1 MHKTIRKQVKEL
13 NIEDPIEVFWNDA
26 GDLDGSGDETT
37 AWRQYDQALASLKE
51 IPVKTIGYFF
61 KATKYSLFLVHNVE
75 YQESKEKYIAN
86 RCVIPIGCI
95 TEIKRY

>member
-1 MHKTIRKQVKEL
+1 MLKTIKKTIKEL
-13 NIEDPIEVFWNDA
+13 KIEDPIEVFWNDA
-26 GDLDGSGDETT
+26 GALDGVGDETT
-37 AWRQYDQALASLKE
+37 AWRPYDEALAALKE

-61 KATKYSLFLVHNVE
+61 KATKYSLFMVHNVE

-95 TEIKRY
+95 TNIKKY

>member
-1 MHKTIRKQVKEL
+1 MPAIKKIIKDLT
-13 NIEDPIEVFWNDA
+13 IEDPIEVFWNDA
-26 GDLDGSGDETT
+26 GDLDGGSDKTT
-37 AWRQYDQALASLKE
+37 AWRQYDEELAALKE

-61 KATKYSLFLVHNVE
+61 KATKHSLFMVHNVE

-95 TEIKRY
+95 TKIKRY

>member
-1 MHKTIRKQVKEL
+1 MRKTIRKQVKEL
-13 NIEDPIEVFWNDA
+13 KIEDPIEVFWNDA

-61 KATKYSLFLVHNVE
+61 KQQS
-75 YQESKEKYIAN
+75 I
-86 RCVIPIGCI
+86 RCF
-95 TEIKRY
+95 

>member
-1 MHKTIRKQVKEL
+1 MLKTIKKTIKEL
-13 NIEDPIEVFWNDA
+13 KIEDPIEVFWNDA
-26 GDLDGSGDETT
+26 GDLDGVGDETT
-37 AWRQYDQALASLKE
+37 AWRPYDEALAALKE

-61 KATKYSLFLVHNVE
+61 KATKYSLFMVHKVE

-95 TEIKRY
+95 TNIKKY

>member
-1 MHKTIRKQVKEL
+1 MRKTIRKTIREL
-13 NIEDPIEVFWNDA
+13 SIEEPIEVFCNDA
-26 GDLDGSGDETT
+26 GDLDEST
-37 AWRQYDQALASLKE
+37 AWRQYDAALSSLKE

-61 KATKYSLFLVHNVE
+61 KATKYSLFLVHNIE